1 VMKCSQLIPTLA
13 NLSES
18 HDVSVFAD
26 MLLCG
31 VVRSHHDVM
40 ISSHGDKVPSSD
52 VIVGM
57 VKNVPIR
64 EAMMVEFT
72 R

>member
-1 VMKCSQLIPTLA
+1 MSM
-13 NLSES
+13 
-18 HDVSVFAD
+18 FAD